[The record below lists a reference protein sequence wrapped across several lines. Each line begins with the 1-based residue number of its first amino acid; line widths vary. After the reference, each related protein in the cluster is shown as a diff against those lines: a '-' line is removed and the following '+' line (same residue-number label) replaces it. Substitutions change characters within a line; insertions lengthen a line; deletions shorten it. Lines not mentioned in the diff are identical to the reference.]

1 MTFLVAIGNN
11 GTKDVEEE
19 ILIELYGVRSDG
31 TRLLL
36 DIQNHTT
43 GLQSGEQSEGVEFE
57 VTFSPSEDILD
68 VVVVVDSFGFIDE
81 CNENNNEAYWGN
93 GLCP

>member
-11 GTKDVEEE
+11 GTKDLEEE

-36 DIQNHTT
+36 DIKTIPQAAIWWAKR
-43 GLQSGEQSEGVEFE
+43 GCWVWGGFAPE
-57 VTFSPSEDILD
+57 EDFVD

-81 CNENNNEAYWGN
+81 CNETNNEAYWGN